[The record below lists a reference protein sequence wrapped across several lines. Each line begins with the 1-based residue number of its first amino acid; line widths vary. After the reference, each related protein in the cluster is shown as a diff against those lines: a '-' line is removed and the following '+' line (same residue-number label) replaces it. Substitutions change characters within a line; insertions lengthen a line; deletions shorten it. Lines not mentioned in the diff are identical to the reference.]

1 MHVPLMIVHRNLRSL
16 QQGLCSACTLSD
28 MSMLCD
34 DSAVYRDQHVHRA
47 RFAFYGTVC
56 LFLTPGPRSVPV

>member
-34 DSAVYRDQHVHRA
+34 DSAVYRDQHVS
-47 RFAFYGTVC
+47 TVPYVC
-56 LFLTPGPRSVPV
+56 F